1 MFISISMNEEKK
13 LPKIWHSQQEKI
25 LKSWGEAAAC
35 YRYMHYQAYC
45 SYKNQSMKFTIPLII
60 VSTITGTANF
70 AQETFPP
77 TVQPYVP
84 SAIGGLN
91 LITAIATTIMQF
103 LKINELMEGHRVAS
117 VQYGKVSRT
126 IRLELTLPLTER
138 TQSGTNMIENMR
150 AEYDRLIEQSP
161 NVPKYIIDAFE
172 KEFPDDNAFFKPE
185 IMHIQPITPFKAIAE
200 NTIITKLK
208 DAVTGTAKRELKNE
222 LETIRGN
229 AKAAKKTIKA
239 DIEGKQQRIDEISD
253 LKNKGLVSMKGDLM
267 NEIRRRTELMEVV
280 TETPPLEE
288 EEEEAKE
295 LETESDKRKSI
306 LEKIITESP
315 KDDSKDKQP

>member
-1 MFISISMNEEKK
+1 MTEEKK
-13 LPKIWHSQQEKI
+13 LPKIWHLQQEKI

-45 SYKNQSMKFTIPLII
+45 SFKNLSMKFTIPLII

-77 TVQPYVP
+77 TVQPFVP

-117 VQYGKVSRT
+117 VQYGKISRT
-126 IRLELTLPLTER
+126 IRLELTLPLSER
-138 TQSGTNMIENMR
+138 TLNGTAMIENMR

-161 NVPKYIIDAFE
+161 NVPKKMIDSFE
-172 KEFPDDNAFFKPE
+172 REFPDDNAFFKPE
-185 IMHIQPITPFKAIAE
+185 IMHIQPIIPFKAIAE

-208 DAVTGTAKRELKNE
+208 DAVGGAAKRELKKE
-222 LETIRGN
+222 LEGIRGN
-229 AKAAKKTIKA
+229 FQTSKRIIKS
-239 DIEGKQQRIDEISD
+239 DIEGKQQRADEISD
-253 LKNKGLVSMKGDLM
+253 LKGKGLVSLKGDLM

-280 TETPPLEE
+280 TEIPKEE
-288 EEEEAKE
+288 GEEDQTDTSKE
-295 LETESDKRKSI
+295 
-306 LEKIITESP
+306 
-315 KDDSKDKQP
+315 

>member
-1 MFISISMNEEKK
+1 MNEEKK
-13 LPKIWHSQQEKI
+13 LPKIWHPQQEKI

-45 SYKNQSMKFTIPLII
+45 SFKNLSMKFTIPLII

-117 VQYGKVSRT
+117 VQYGKLSRT
-126 IRLELTLPLTER
+126 IRLELTLPLAER
-138 TQSGTNMIENMR
+138 TQNGTVMIENMR

-161 NVPKYIIDAFE
+161 NVPKQMIDAFE
-172 KEFPDDNAFFKPE
+172 REFPDDNAFFKPE
-185 IMHIQPITPFKAIAE
+185 IMHIQPIMPFKAIQE
-200 NTIITKLK
+200 NKVMTKLK
-208 DAVTGTAKRELKNE
+208 DAVGGVAKRELKKE
-222 LETIRGN
+222 LDEIRG
-229 AKAAKKTIKA
+229 IKGTVKS
-239 DIEGKQQRIDEISD
+239 DIERIQERKNEISD
-253 LKNKGLVSMKGDLM
+253 LKDKGLVSLKGDLM
-267 NEIRRRTELMEVV
+267 KELRRRTELMEVV
-280 TETPPLEE
+280 TE
-288 EEEEAKE
+288 
-295 LETESDKRKSI
+295 
-306 LEKIITESP
+306 SP
-315 KDDSKDKQP
+315 KDDSQDTPPSQKE

>member
-1 MFISISMNEEKK
+1 MNEEKK
-13 LPKIWHSQQEKI
+13 LPKIWHPQQEKI

-126 IRLELTLPLTER
+126 IRLELTLPLSER
-138 TQSGTNMIENMR
+138 TQNGTNMIENMR
-150 AEYDRLIEQSP
+150 TEYDRLIEQSP

-208 DAVTGTAKRELKNE
+208 DAVGGAAKRELKKE
-222 LETIRGN
+222 LDDIRGN
-229 AKAAKKTIKA
+229 VQTAKKTIKA
-239 DIEGKQQRIDEISD
+239 DIEGKQQRINEIAD
-253 LKNKGLVSMKGDLM
+253 LKDKGLVNLKGDLM
-267 NEIRRRTELMEVV
+267 KELRRRTELMEVV
-280 TETPPLEE
+280 TEIPKDETDT
-288 EEEEAKE
+288 
-295 LETESDKRKSI
+295 TESS
-306 LEKIITESP
+306 
-315 KDDSKDKQP
+315 KDDSKDKQS

>member
-1 MFISISMNEEKK
+1 MNEEKK
-13 LPKIWHSQQEKI
+13 LPKIWHPQQEKI

-45 SYKNQSMKFTIPLII
+45 SFKNLSMKFTIPLII

-117 VQYGKVSRT
+117 VQYGKLSRT
-126 IRLELTLPLTER
+126 IRLELTLPLAER
-138 TQSGTNMIENMR
+138 TQNGTVMIENMR

-161 NVPKYIIDAFE
+161 NVPKQMIDAFE
-172 KEFPDDNAFFKPE
+172 REFPDDNAFFKPE
-185 IMHIQPITPFKAIAE
+185 IMHIQPIMPFKAIQE
-200 NTIITKLK
+200 NKVMTKLK
-208 DAVTGTAKRELKNE
+208 DAVGGVAKRELKKE
-222 LETIRGN
+222 LDEIRGI
-229 AKAAKKTIKA
+229 KGTVKA
-239 DIEGKQQRIDEISD
+239 DIERIQERKNEISD
-253 LKNKGLVSMKGDLM
+253 LKDKGLVSLKGDLM
-267 NEIRRRTELMEVV
+267 KELRRRTELMEVV
-280 TETPPLEE
+280 TE
-288 EEEEAKE
+288 
-295 LETESDKRKSI
+295 
-306 LEKIITESP
+306 SP
-315 KDDSKDKQP
+315 KDDSQDTPPSQKEQG

>member
-13 LPKIWHSQQEKI
+13 LPKIWHPQQEKI

-126 IRLELTLPLTER
+126 IRLELTLPLSER

-185 IMHIQPITPFKAIAE
+185 IMHIQPINPFKAIEE
-200 NTIITKLK
+200 NKIITKLK
-208 DAVTGTAKRELKNE
+208 DAVGGVAKRELKKE
-222 LETIRGN
+222 LDDIRGTTQKIN
-229 AKAAKKTIKA
+229 KTVKA
-239 DIEGKQQRIDEISD
+239 DIEGKQQRIDELSN
-253 LKNKGLVSMKGDLM
+253 LKDQGLVSLKGDLM
-267 NEIRRRTELMEVV
+267 KELRRRTELMEVI
-280 TETPPLEE
+280 TEIPKDET
-288 EEEEAKE
+288 
-295 LETESDKRKSI
+295 TESK
-306 LEKIITESP
+306 
-315 KDDSKDKQP
+315 KDDSQDKQP

>member
-1 MFISISMNEEKK
+1 MNEEKK
-13 LPKIWHSQQEKI
+13 LPKIWHPQQEKI

-45 SYKNQSMKFTIPLII
+45 SFKNLSMKFTIPLII

-117 VQYGKVSRT
+117 VQYGKLSRT
-126 IRLELTLPLTER
+126 IRLELTLPLAER
-138 TQSGTNMIENMR
+138 TQNGTVMIENMR

-161 NVPKYIIDAFE
+161 NVPKQMIDAFE
-172 KEFPDDNAFFKPE
+172 REFPDDNAFFKPE
-185 IMHIQPITPFKAIAE
+185 IMHIQPIMPFKAIQE
-200 NTIITKLK
+200 NKVMTKLK
-208 DAVTGTAKRELKNE
+208 DAVGGVAKRELKKE
-222 LETIRGN
+222 LDEIRG
-229 AKAAKKTIKA
+229 IKGTVKS
-239 DIEGKQQRIDEISD
+239 DIERIQERKNEISD
-253 LKNKGLVSMKGDLM
+253 LKDKGLVSLKGDLM
-267 NEIRRRTELMEVV
+267 KELRRRTELMEVV
-280 TETPPLEE
+280 TE
-288 EEEEAKE
+288 
-295 LETESDKRKSI
+295 
-306 LEKIITESP
+306 SP
-315 KDDSKDKQP
+315 KDDSQDTPPSQKEQG

>member
-1 MFISISMNEEKK
+1 MKNIIFISISMSVEKK
-13 LPKIWHSQQEKI
+13 LPKIWHPQQEKI

-77 TVQPYVP
+77 SVQPFVP

-126 IRLELTLPLTER
+126 IRLELTLPLSER
-138 TQSGTNMIENMR
+138 TQDGTNMIENMR

-161 NVPKYIIDAFE
+161 NVPKYIIDSFE

-185 IMHIQPITPFKAIAE
+185 IMHIQPINPFKAIEE
-200 NTIITKLK
+200 NKVITKLK
-208 DAVTGTAKRELKNE
+208 DAVGGVAKRELKKE
-222 LETIRGN
+222 LDEIRGVKN
-229 AKAAKKTIKA
+229 TVKA
-239 DIEGKQQRIDEISD
+239 DIEGIQKRKNEISD
-253 LKNKGLVSMKGDLM
+253 LKGKGLVTLKGDLM
-267 NEIRRRTELMEVV
+267 KELRRRTELMEVV
-280 TETPPLEE
+280 TE
-288 EEEEAKE
+288 
-295 LETESDKRKSI
+295 
-306 LEKIITESP
+306 SP
-315 KDDSKDKQP
+315 KDDSQDTPP

>member
-1 MFISISMNEEKK
+1 MNEEKK
-13 LPKIWHSQQEKI
+13 LPKIWHPQQEKI

-45 SYKNQSMKFTIPLII
+45 SFKNLSMKFTIPLII

-77 TVQPYVP
+77 TVQPFVP

-117 VQYGKVSRT
+117 VQYGKISRT
-126 IRLELTLPLTER
+126 IRLELTLPLSER
-138 TQSGTNMIENMR
+138 TLNGTVMIENMR

-161 NVPKYIIDAFE
+161 NVPKKMIDAFE
-172 KEFPDDNAFFKPE
+172 REFPDDNAFFKPE
-185 IMHIQPITPFKAIAE
+185 IMHIQPIIPFKAIAE

-208 DAVTGTAKRELKNE
+208 DAVGGAAKRELKKE
-222 LETIRGN
+222 LEDIRGN
-229 AKAAKKTIKA
+229 IQTAKKTIKS
-239 DIEGKQQRIDEISD
+239 DIEGKQQRVNEIAD
-253 LKNKGLVSMKGDLM
+253 LKDKGLVSLKGDLM
-267 NEIRRRTELMEVV
+267 KEIRRRTELMEVV
-280 TETPPLEE
+280 TEIPKEE
-288 EEEEAKE
+288 GEGEE
-295 LETESDKRKSI
+295 DQPDI
-306 LEKIITESP
+306 
-315 KDDSKDKQP
+315 SK

>member
-1 MFISISMNEEKK
+1 MNEEKK
-13 LPKIWHSQQEKI
+13 LPKIWHPQQEKI

-45 SYKNQSMKFTIPLII
+45 SFKNLSMKFTIPLII

-117 VQYGKVSRT
+117 VQYGKLSRT
-126 IRLELTLPLTER
+126 IRLELTLPLAER
-138 TQSGTNMIENMR
+138 TQNGTVMIENMR

-161 NVPKYIIDAFE
+161 NVPKKMIDAFE
-172 KEFPDDNAFFKPE
+172 REFPDDNAFFKPE
-185 IMHIQPITPFKAIAE
+185 IMHIQPIMPFKAIQE
-200 NTIITKLK
+200 NKVMTKLK
-208 DAVTGTAKRELKNE
+208 DAVGGVAKRELKKE
-222 LETIRGN
+222 LDEIRG
-229 AKAAKKTIKA
+229 IKGTVKS
-239 DIEGKQQRIDEISD
+239 DIERIQERKNEISD
-253 LKNKGLVSMKGDLM
+253 LKDKGLVSLKGDLM
-267 NEIRRRTELMEVV
+267 KELRRRTELMEVV
-280 TETPPLEE
+280 TE
-288 EEEEAKE
+288 
-295 LETESDKRKSI
+295 
-306 LEKIITESP
+306 SP
-315 KDDSKDKQP
+315 KDDSQDTPPSQKEQG

>member
-1 MFISISMNEEKK
+1 MNKSKWIKNIMFISISMSEEKK
-13 LPKIWHSQQEKI
+13 LPKIWHPQQEKI
-25 LKSWGEAAAC
+25 LKAWGEAAAC

-45 SYKNQSMKFTIPLII
+45 SYKNLSMKFTIPLII

-77 TVQPYVP
+77 TVQPFVP

-126 IRLELTLPLTER
+126 IRLELTLPLSER
-138 TQSGTNMIENMR
+138 TQNGTNMIENMR

-161 NVPKYIIDAFE
+161 NVPKKMIDSFE
-172 KEFPDDNAFFKPE
+172 REFPDDNAFFKPE
-185 IMHIQPITPFKAIAE
+185 IMHIQPIIPFKAIAE

-208 DAVTGTAKRELKNE
+208 DAVGGAAKRELKKE
-222 LETIRGN
+222 LEDIRGN
-229 AKAAKKTIKA
+229 IQTAKKTIKS
-239 DIEGKQQRIDEISD
+239 DIEGKQQRINEISE
-253 LKNKGLVSMKGDLM
+253 LKDKGIVSLKGDLM
-267 NEIRRRTELMEVV
+267 KEIRRRTELMEVV
-280 TETPPLEE
+280 TEIP
-288 EEEEAKE
+288 KD
-295 LETESDKRKSI
+295 ETD
-306 LEKIITESP
+306 ITESSI
-315 KDDSKDKQP
+315 DDSRDKQS

>member
-1 MFISISMNEEKK
+1 MNEEKK
-13 LPKIWHSQQEKI
+13 LPKIWHPQQEKI
-25 LKSWGEAAAC
+25 LKAWGEAAAC

-45 SYKNQSMKFTIPLII
+45 SFKNLSMKFTIPLII

-77 TVQPYVP
+77 TVQPFVP

-126 IRLELTLPLTER
+126 IRLELTLPLSER
-138 TQSGTNMIENMR
+138 TQNGTNMIENMR

-161 NVPKYIIDAFE
+161 NVPKKMIDSFE
-172 KEFPDDNAFFKPE
+172 REFPDDNAFFKPE
-185 IMHIQPITPFKAIAE
+185 IMHIQPIIPFKAIAE

-208 DAVTGTAKRELKNE
+208 DAVGGAAKRELKKE
-222 LETIRGN
+222 LEDIRGN
-229 AKAAKKTIKA
+229 IQTAKKTIKS
-239 DIEGKQQRIDEISD
+239 DIEGKQQRINEISE
-253 LKNKGLVSMKGDLM
+253 LKDKGIVSLKGDLM
-267 NEIRRRTELMEVV
+267 KEIRRRTELMEVV
-280 TETPPLEE
+280 TEIP
-288 EEEEAKE
+288 KD
-295 LETESDKRKSI
+295 ETD
-306 LEKIITESP
+306 ITESSI
-315 KDDSKDKQP
+315 DDLRDKQS

>member
-1 MFISISMNEEKK
+1 MSVEKK
-13 LPKIWHSQQEKI
+13 LPKIWHPQQEKI

-77 TVQPYVP
+77 SVQPFVP

-126 IRLELTLPLTER
+126 IRLELTLPLSER
-138 TQSGTNMIENMR
+138 TQDGTNMIENMR

-161 NVPKYIIDAFE
+161 NVPKYIIDSFE

-185 IMHIQPITPFKAIAE
+185 IMHIQPINPFKAIEE
-200 NTIITKLK
+200 NKVITKLK
-208 DAVTGTAKRELKNE
+208 DAVGGVAKRELKKE
-222 LETIRGN
+222 LDEIRGVKN
-229 AKAAKKTIKA
+229 TVKA
-239 DIEGKQQRIDEISD
+239 DIEGIQKRKNEISD
-253 LKNKGLVSMKGDLM
+253 LKGKGLVTLKGDLM
-267 NEIRRRTELMEVV
+267 KELRRRTELMEVV
-280 TETPPLEE
+280 TE
-288 EEEEAKE
+288 
-295 LETESDKRKSI
+295 
-306 LEKIITESP
+306 SP
-315 KDDSKDKQP
+315 KDDSQDTPP

>member
-1 MFISISMNEEKK
+1 MNEEKK
-13 LPKIWHSQQEKI
+13 LPKIWHPQQEKI
-25 LKSWGEAAAC
+25 LKAWGEAAAC

-77 TVQPYVP
+77 TVQPFVP

-103 LKINELMEGHRVAS
+103 LKINELMEGHSVAS

-126 IRLELTLPLTER
+126 IRLELTLPLSER
-138 TQSGTNMIENMR
+138 TQNGTNMIENMR

-200 NTIITKLK
+200 NTIMTKLK
-208 DAVTGTAKRELKNE
+208 DAVGGTAKRELKKE
-222 LETIRGN
+222 LDDIRGN
-229 AKAAKKTIKA
+229 VNSAKKTIKA
-239 DIEGKQQRIDEISD
+239 DIEGKQQRISEISD
-253 LKNKGLVSMKGDLM
+253 LKDKGLVSLKGDLM
-267 NEIRRRTELMEVV
+267 KELRRRTELMEVV
-280 TETPPLEE
+280 TEIP
-288 EEEEAKE
+288 KD
-295 LETESDKRKSI
+295 ETET
-306 LEKIITESP
+306 TESTT
-315 KDDSKDKQP
+315 DDSKDKQS

>member
-1 MFISISMNEEKK
+1 MNEEKK
-13 LPKIWHSQQEKI
+13 LPKIWHPQQEKI

-126 IRLELTLPLTER
+126 IRLELTLPLSER

-161 NVPKYIIDAFE
+161 NVPKKIIDDFE
-172 KEFPDDNAFFKPE
+172 REFPDDNAFFKPE
-185 IMHIQPITPFKAIAE
+185 IMHIQPINPFKAIEE
-200 NTIITKLK
+200 NKIITKLK
-208 DAVTGTAKRELKNE
+208 DAVGGVAKRELKKE
-222 LETIRGN
+222 LDDIRGTTQKIN
-229 AKAAKKTIKA
+229 KTVKA
-239 DIEGKQQRIDEISD
+239 DIEGKQQRIDELSN
-253 LKNKGLVSMKGDLM
+253 LKDQGLVSLKGDLM
-267 NEIRRRTELMEVV
+267 KELRRRTELMEVI
-280 TETPPLEE
+280 TEIPKDET
-288 EEEEAKE
+288 
-295 LETESDKRKSI
+295 TESK
-306 LEKIITESP
+306 
-315 KDDSKDKQP
+315 KDDSQDKQP

>member
-13 LPKIWHSQQEKI
+13 LPKIWHPQQEKI
-25 LKSWGEAAAC
+25 LKSWGEASAC

-77 TVQPYVP
+77 TVQPFVP

-117 VQYGKVSRT
+117 IQYGKISRT
-126 IRLELTLPLTER
+126 IRLELTLPLLER
-138 TQSGTNMIENMR
+138 TQNGTNMIENMR

-161 NVPKYIIDAFE
+161 NVPKNILDAFE
-172 KEFPDDNAFFKPE
+172 REFPDEQDFFKPE
-185 IMHIQPITPFKAIAE
+185 IMHIQPIIPFKAIAE

-208 DAVTGTAKRELKNE
+208 DAVGGTAKRELKKE
-222 LETIRGN
+222 LDEIRGTVN
-229 AKAAKKTIKA
+229 NAKKTIKA
-239 DIEGKQQRIDEISD
+239 DIEGKKQREDEIAD
-253 LKNKGLVSMKGDLM
+253 LKGKGLVSLKGDLM
-267 NEIRRRTELMEVV
+267 NELRKRTELMEVV
-280 TETPPLEE
+280 SEIPPLEE
-288 EEEEAKE
+288 S
-295 LETESDKRKSI
+295 TESS
-306 LEKIITESP
+306 
-315 KDDSKDKQP
+315 KDDSKDKQS

>member
-1 MFISISMNEEKK
+1 MKNIMFISISMNEEKK
-13 LPKIWHSQQEKI
+13 LPKIWHPQQEKI

-45 SYKNQSMKFTIPLII
+45 SFKNLSMKFTIPLII

-117 VQYGKVSRT
+117 VQYGKLSRT
-126 IRLELTLPLTER
+126 IRLELTLPLAER
-138 TQSGTNMIENMR
+138 TQNGTVMIENMR

-161 NVPKYIIDAFE
+161 NVPKQMIDAFE
-172 KEFPDDNAFFKPE
+172 REFPDDNAFFKPE
-185 IMHIQPITPFKAIAE
+185 IMHIQPIMPFKAIQE
-200 NTIITKLK
+200 NKVMTKLK
-208 DAVTGTAKRELKNE
+208 DAVGGVAKRELKKE
-222 LETIRGN
+222 LDEIRG
-229 AKAAKKTIKA
+229 IKGTVKS
-239 DIEGKQQRIDEISD
+239 DIERIQERKNEISD
-253 LKNKGLVSMKGDLM
+253 LKDKGLVSLKGDLM
-267 NEIRRRTELMEVV
+267 KELRRRTELMEVV
-280 TETPPLEE
+280 TE
-288 EEEEAKE
+288 
-295 LETESDKRKSI
+295 
-306 LEKIITESP
+306 SP
-315 KDDSKDKQP
+315 KDDSQDTPPSQKE